1 MEVGNKTYKC
11 NLCSSR
17 FSDITGIQDHLISS
31 HREHL
36 PEAEESEG
44 EDLLDEEEEEGIR
57 RFDGVE
63 REEVLGRRGREVETR
78 GERIEDMMIQ
88 DSTLQ
93 GLFSSSTL
101 CILLKQRQFIV
112 PYFRGGRNSR
122 TVWTHRTGIQFTL
135 SRYSGILVDSY
146 QIYPDSQIVKH
157 NLSIP
162 GEDYLDNCKK
172 MYD

>member
-101 CILLKQRQFIV
+101 CILLKQRKFHISEEGGIVEQFGHIEQV
-112 PYFRGGRNSR
+112 YSS
-122 TVWTHRTGIQFTL
+122 HYLGIQVFWSTATK
-135 SRYSGILVDSY
+135 YTQILR
-146 QIYPDSQIVKH
+146 
-157 NLSIP
+157 
-162 GEDYLDNCKK
+162 
-172 MYD
+172 